1 MGTIL
6 IRGGRV
12 IDPASGRD
20 EVTDVL
26 IEGPRI
32 ARVGGAT
39 RKADEVIE
47 ADGLIVAPGLIDMHV
62 HLREPGKQ
70 EEETIASGSAAAI
83 AGGFTTVAC
92 MPNTEP
98 VVDNEASAEF
108 VFLQAERAGLANIYP
123 IGAITKRQEGRELA
137 EIGQLSRAGAVAF
150 SDDGFC
156 VADAGLMLQALDYA
170 RMFDK
175 PIIDHCE
182 DVNLSLDG
190 VMHEGY
196 YSMALGLPGI
206 PAASEEVM
214 VGRDL
219 ILAEMTKGHLHVAH
233 VSTRGSVEL
242 IRQAKARGVNVTCEV
257 TAHHFA
263 LTDECVTTFDPR
275 YKMNPPLRTAE
286 DAHSLR
292 EALADGTID
301 CIVSDH
307 APHATEEKQVEFS
320 HAPFGVIGMESL
332 LPVVVKTLIEPGV
345 VTWPQAVAAMTINP
359 ARILRL
365 PKGALTP
372 GADADL
378 TLIDPKVSWTIDAK
392 QFRSK
397 SRNCPFDGWPVTGRA
412 HTVIVAGELKQV

>member
-1 MGTIL
+1 MRTIL

-26 IEGPRI
+26 IEGARI
-32 ARVGGAT
+32 ARVGRAT

-62 HLREPGKQ
+62 HLREPGNQ

-190 VMHEGY
+190 VMNEGY

-219 ILAEMTKGHLHVAH
+219 ILAEMTEGHLHVAH
-233 VSTRGSVEL
+233 VSTKGSAEL

-263 LTDECVTTFDPR
+263 LTDECVTTFDPMLGPR
-275 YKMNPPLRTAE
+275 VWVRA
-286 DAHSLR
+286 
-292 EALADGTID
+292 TI
-301 CIVSDH
+301 IPVSS
-307 APHATEEKQVEFS
+307 AVERW
-320 HAPFGVIGMESL
+320 VVW
-332 LPVVVKTLIEPGV
+332 LPE
-345 VTWPQAVAAMTINP
+345 
-359 ARILRL
+359 R
-365 PKGALTP
+365 
-372 GADADL
+372 
-378 TLIDPKVSWTIDAK
+378 
-392 QFRSK
+392 
-397 SRNCPFDGWPVTGRA
+397 
-412 HTVIVAGELKQV
+412 

>member
-1 MGTIL
+1 MRTIL

-32 ARVGGAT
+32 ARVGRAT

-182 DVNLSLDG
+182 DLNLSLDG

-286 DAHSLR
+286 DAQALR

-345 VTWPQAVAAMTINP
+345 VTWPQAIAAMTINP

-365 PKGALTP
+365 AKGTLTP

>member
-1 MGTIL
+1 MRTTL

-26 IEGPRI
+26 IEGARI
-32 ARVGGAT
+32 ARVGRAT

-98 VVDNEASAEF
+98 AVDNEASAEF

-123 IGAITKRQEGRELA
+123 VGAITKRQEGRELA

-170 RMFDK
+170 KMFDK

-182 DVNLSLDG
+182 DLNLSLDG

-219 ILAEMTKGHLHVAH
+219 ILAEMTEGHLHVAH

-242 IRQAKARGVNVTCEV
+242 IRQAKARGVNVTCEA
-257 TAHHFA
+257 TAHHLA
-263 LTDECVTTFDPR
+263 LTDERVTTFDPR

-286 DAHSLR
+286 DAQALR

-345 VTWPQAVAAMTINP
+345 VTWPQAIAAMTINP

-412 HTVIVAGELKQV
+412 HTVIVAGEVKQV

>member
-1 MGTIL
+1 MRTIL

-32 ARVGGAT
+32 ARVGRVT

-62 HLREPGKQ
+62 HLREPGNQ

-83 AGGFTTVAC
+83 AGGFTSVAC
-92 MPNTEP
+92 MPNTDP
-98 VVDNEASAEF
+98 AVDNEASAEF

-123 IGAITKRQEGRELA
+123 IGAITKRQEGTELA

-190 VMHEGY
+190 VMNEGY

-257 TAHHFA
+257 TAHHLA

-286 DAHSLR
+286 DARSLR

-301 CIVSDH
+301 CIVSAP

-320 HAPFGVIGMESL
+320 HAPFGVIGIESL
-332 LPVVVKTLIEPGV
+332 LPVGVKTRIEPGV